1 MHFPQAPDQVAA
13 GSRTDCPGLKPK
25 YCYADRALLL
35 YGDGRYRL
43 GPVAEVL
50 TAEELSALYLT
61 PICAIGA
68 PPRRAF
74 IAA

>member
-1 MHFPQAPDQVAA
+1 
-13 GSRTDCPGLKPK
+13 
-25 YCYADRALLL
+25 
-35 YGDGRYRL
+35 
-43 GPVAEVL
+43 VL

-61 PICAIGA
+61 PLCAIGA